1 MEMLKKMFNSKKFW
15 YTVIGIFIPLLSDT
29 LGLTPAEVEKFVYAI
44 VALIIGQ
51 GIADSGK

>member
-1 MEMLKKMFNSKKFW
+1 MLKKMFNSKKFW